1 MENDE
6 VYTIQVERYLLV
18 KINDY
23 GAGAANDDGDDDFG
37 RITSIGQELF
47 WYVTCI
53 NSFHPQS
60 KQYYYPHFI
69 DEVTMRCPKLHS

>member
-1 MENDE
+1 MENDD

-37 RITSIGQELF
+37 RITSI
-47 WYVTCI
+47 
-53 NSFHPQS
+53 
-60 KQYYYPHFI
+60 
-69 DEVTMRCPKLHS
+69 